1 MKTTRIAGSVAIIA
15 FLLGA
20 AVSCTQS
27 YDTVIIGGGASGT
40 AAGIQS
46 ARMGASTLI
55 VEQGPWL
62 GGMLTSAGVCCI
74 DGNYR
79 MRAGIF
85 GEFTDAIAAHYG
97 GYDKLRTGWVSNI
110 NFEPHVAESA
120 LESLAASESGLTVL
134 KNTSYSG
141 LKHLRR
147 GWSLT
152 IATPDGQSRRIR
164 ARVLI
169 DGTELGDVAAELGI
183 PYRKGFDAKSDT
195 HESIALDKALD
206 VVQDITMVAILKDYG
221 ADADMTISRPEGY
234 DKDRYANSCDNPL
247 ADPSTT
253 DQALWAPEKMLSYGA
268 ISGGKYM
275 INWPIHGNDYYV
287 NLIDMSPEEREAAI
301 REATDITLGF
311 VYFIQTEL
319 GMKNI
324 GLADDEFPGG
334 SGIALIPYHRES
346 RRIHA
351 RVLFTLDD
359 AAKPYEAAS
368 PLYRTGIAVGDYPVD
383 HHHHAYL
390 QRHSLPDLHFYPI
403 PSFNV
408 PAGVLLP
415 ECMEDIIVAEK
426 SIGVTNLINGGTRL
440 QPVCLQL
447 GQAAGAMAALAAR
460 HGIHPSEV
468 GIRELQQSILDAGGY
483 IMPYLD
489 LPKGHEHFQALQRVG
504 ATGIMHGEGR
514 SVGWSNETWFHA
526 GEPMTEDAIHL
537 EGLPWKR
544 EDLPVITPGMTREEY
559 AVLLDS
565 TLDLFGQRIDFNGN
579 LK

>member
-15 FLLGA
+15 FLLSA
-20 AVSCTQS
+20 AVSCTEN

-46 ARMGASTLI
+46 ARLGASTLI

-79 MRAGIF
+79 MRSGLF

-110 NFEPHVAESA
+110 NFEPHVAESV
-120 LESLAASESGLTVL
+120 LESMAASEGCLTIL
-134 KNTSYSG
+134 KNTTYSD
-141 LKHLRR
+141 LKHLKR
-147 GWSLT
+147 GWSLN
-152 IATPDGQSRRIR
+152 IKTPDGKPRRIK
-164 ARVLI
+164 ASVLI
-169 DGTELGDVAAELGI
+169 DGTELGDIAAELGI
-183 PYRKGFDAKSDT
+183 PYRKGFDARSDT
-195 HESIALDKALD
+195 RESIALDEALD

-221 ADADMTISRPEGY
+221 ADADKTIPRPEGY
-234 DKDRYANSCDNPL
+234 DPARYANSCDNPL
-247 ADPSTT
+247 ADPSST
-253 DQALWAPEKMLSYGA
+253 DQALWAPKKMLSYGA

-275 INWPIHGNDYYV
+275 INWPIHGNDFYV

-301 REATDITLGF
+301 REATDVTLGF

-319 GMKNI
+319 GMKNL
-324 GLADDEFPGG
+324 GLADDEFPDG

-351 RVLFTLDD
+351 KVLYTLDD

-390 QRHSLPDLHFYPI
+390 QRQSLPDLHFYPI

-408 PAGVLLP
+408 PAGVLIP
-415 ECMEDIIVAEK
+415 EQMEDIIVAEK
-426 SIGVTNLINGGTRL
+426 SIGVSNLINGGTRL

-447 GQAAGAMAALAAR
+447 GQAAGAIAGLAAR
-460 HGIHPSEV
+460 HGMRPSEV
-468 GIRELQQSILDAGGY
+468 SIREIQQSILDAGGY

-514 SVGWSNETWFHA
+514 SVGWSNETWFRA
-526 GEPMTEDAIHL
+526 GDPMTEEDIFL

-544 EDLPVITPGMTREEY
+544 EELPAIAPGMTREEY

-565 TLDLFGQRIDFNGN
+565 TLDLFGHDVDFNGN